1 MFEEKEILPR
11 LKEIFAGDYSGHD
24 YFHTMRVYKTAL
36 AIAQSEN
43 CDKNVV
49 ALAAL
54 LHDVDDYKLFKT
66 ENYANAR
73 AILKDLGISDQITQ
87 QVIAAIDS
95 VSFSKNGSKVPA
107 TIEGKIV
114 QDADRLDAIGAM
126 GIGRCFVFSGSF
138 GRIMY
143 DPENDQTP
151 TAINHFYEKLLL
163 LKDRLNTQKAR
174 QIAARRDAFM
184 RQFLEEFYAEWNG
197 ER

>member
-11 LKEIFAGDYSGHD
+11 LKEIFAGDCSGHD
-24 YFHTMRVYKTAL
+24 YFHTMRVYKNAL
-36 AIAQSEN
+36 AIAESEN
-43 CDKNVV
+43 CDKDVV

-54 LHDVDDYKLFKT
+54 LHDADDYKLFKT

-73 AILKDLGISDQITQ
+73 AFLKDLGINDQIEQ

-126 GIGRCFVFSGSF
+126 GIGRCFAFSGST

-143 DPENDQTP
+143 DPENDQMP
-151 TAINHFYEKLLL
+151 TTIKHFYDKLLL

-174 QIAARRDAFM
+174 QIATHRDAYM